1 MIKQILIPLFIL
13 FTLTTFSQRP
23 GKGKGPREGH
33 GSLSGQVINSLD
45 NKPMEYVNILLYKL
59 QDSSMVDGNIT
70 NISGNFK
77 LEKIPFGKYYLV
89 IQFIGFH
96 SKKIENIFI
105 NPRKQ
110 NQNLGTITLDVS
122 QTNLDAVVIQGERS
136 QIEYQ
141 LDKKVVNV
149 DSDMMSTGE
158 TAVEVLEN
166 VPSVQVDIEGN
177 VTLRGSESFQTLIDG
192 RPSVLQGSDALKQI
206 PASSIKQIEIIT
218 NPSAKYSA
226 EGVGGIL
233 NIILKKKRT
242 KALDGIINLGY
253 ATKNKYSADVLFS
266 RTYQKFT
273 FTAGANYANRERLFF
288 FDGEDKYIFE
298 DSLGFKNSD
307 MNGNRNRKT
316 LSTRGSIEYRPNN
329 TVIATISGKYG
340 NQTFIK
346 DFLTNNYQ
354 YNETKTYELYSA
366 TDNIINND
374 NGFYD
379 VNLSL
384 EKKFN
389 DNGHKIEF
397 LAFQS
402 QREGEEDQIQKETEL
417 DENGT
422 LVQDSIFLMRNTGK
436 DKEKTYHLQIDY
448 TLPLFKEGRFEAG
461 FRHHSTYRDDLF
473 LIELFDENIGWTEA
487 NLEASDGQFEQMVNA
502 LYTTFGNTWRG
513 YSYQLGL
520 RSELS
525 ERSWTIIKTGE
536 TTPKSY
542 LDFFPS
548 VHLSKEFKN
557 KDVVYTSFSRRIRRP
572 RSHQLNPFP
581 MYMNSYNYRIGNLEI
596 DPEYIQSYELGYQK
610 TIGRS
615 FFSLE
620 GFYRLTTN
628 KFTRIRTL
636 KEDGVMEHTF
646 INLDKDVSTGVEF
659 GANFRLFKKLS
670 FNSNISYYYYQLYA
684 AESFGNEEKASTN
697 LRIRLNTKYK
707 ITSTFNVQASLFYMG
722 PSVSLQG
729 ERKEMMFTNFAIK
742 KEFLDRK
749 LSVSLTIKDI
759 FGTGKH
765 EFITDTEDF
774 YSEGTFRRESPV
786 FGINLSY
793 IINNYKKKREGRGE
807 GGGDMEIDF

>member
-1 MIKQILIPLFIL
+1 MI
-13 FTLTTFSQRP
+13 
-23 GKGKGPREGH
+23 EG
-33 GSLSGQVINSLD
+33 
-45 NKPMEYVNILLYKL
+45 
-59 QDSSMVDGNIT
+59 
-70 NISGNFK
+70 
-77 LEKIPFGKYYLV
+77 EK
-89 IQFIGFH
+89 
-96 SKKIENIFI
+96 
-105 NPRKQ
+105 
-110 NQNLGTITLDVS
+110 
-122 QTNLDAVVIQGERS
+122 A

-149 DSDMMSTGE
+149 DADMMSTGE

-192 RPSVLQGSDALKQI
+192 RPSILQGSDALKQI

-253 ATKNKYSADVLFS
+253 ATKNKYNTDLLLSQ
-266 RTYQKFT
+266 TYKRFT
-273 FTAGANYANRERLFF
+273 FTAGANYADRDRLFF
-288 FDGEDKYIFE
+288 YDGMDKYIFE
-298 DSLGFKNSD
+298 DSLGFKNSS
-307 MNGNRNRKT
+307 MTGNRKRKVMGI
-316 LSTRGSIEYRPNN
+316 RGGIEYHSDDNI
-329 TVIATISGKYG
+329 TASISGKYG
-340 NQTFIK
+340 NQAFIK
-346 DFLTNNYQ
+346 DFKTNSHF
-354 YNETKTYELYSA
+354 YNDTKSYELYSA
-366 TDNIINND
+366 TDNIVNNE
-374 NGFYD
+374 NGFYEL
-379 VNLSL
+379 NLSL

-397 LAFQS
+397 LAFHS
-402 QREGEEDQIQKETEL
+402 GRDGVEDQLQKEREL
-417 DENGT
+417 NEDGA
-422 LVQDSIFLMRNTGK
+422 LLQDSIFLMRNTGK
-436 DKEKTYHLQIDY
+436 DKEDNYHLQIDY

-461 FRHHSTYRDDLF
+461 FRHHSSFRDDLF
-473 LIELFDENIGWTEA
+473 LIELFEENIGWTEA
-487 NLEASDGQFEQMVNA
+487 NLEASDGQFEQIVNA
-502 LYTTFGNTWRG
+502 VYTTFGNKWRG
-513 YSYQLGL
+513 FSYQLGL

-525 ERSWTIIKTGE
+525 SRSWTIIKTGE

-548 VHLSKEFKN
+548 IHLSKEFKN
-557 KDVVYTSFSRRIRRP
+557 KDVVYTSFSKRIRRP
-572 RSHQLNPFP
+572 RSRQLNPFP

-636 KEDGVMEHTF
+636 KEDGIMEHTYV
-646 INLDKDVSTGVEF
+646 NLDKDISTGVEF
-659 GANFRLFKKLS
+659 GANFKLFKKLS
-670 FNSNISYYYYQLYA
+670 INSNLSYYYYQLYA
-684 AESFGNEEKASTN
+684 SEVFGSEEKASTN
-697 LRIRLNTKYK
+697 LRIRLNAKYK
-707 ITSTFNVQASLFYMG
+707 ITPTFNVQASLFYMG

-729 ERKEMMFTNFAIK
+729 ERKEMLFTNLAIK
-742 KEFLDRK
+742 KEFLKRK

-807 GGGDMEIDF
+807 GSGDMEMDF